1 MFEKHRSGEID
12 LSLLKDENYGA
23 LLPLIQDV
31 NITDINWNGIQLW
44 IDDVTRGRYMSDIV
58 LTDEFVES
66 FVIRISNIANRT
78 FNKYNPKL
86 EAETEELRITIVH
99 SSVSNTGTC
108 ISIRKTPAV
117 KRIEFEKSINSG
129 NYCSREIADF
139 ISNCIKSKLNVVIC
153 GLPGV
158 GKTELVKYLT
168 NYIQPRDRVITI
180 EDTLEL
186 HYSKINVG
194 YDCLEFKVNDKTFT
208 YIDAIKES
216 LRLLPQWILLSE
228 ARSVEVKHL
237 LESLSTGAKCI
248 TTIHTDD
255 VRKVPD
261 RIKNMIGAVSDTAIE
276 DTVYDFL
283 DVAILVDKDI
293 MYDDETGAD
302 KITRYISQ
310 VAVYTREN
318 NKNECVV
325 LVDEGKRIDAVI
337 PKTVLRKF
345 NQAGAK
351 DPFQYFKQDWGNQMD
366 AVMAY
371 RAKLSQPVVPTIGE
385 TEADYKYEEPVD
397 DSYKYAPDDTG
408 DVTSEGVEDNE

>member
-1 MFEKHRSGEID
+1 MAKTHGIGEID
-12 LSLLKDENYGA
+12 LSLLKDENYGE
-23 LLPLIQDV
+23 LLPLIKDV

-44 IDDVTRGRYMSDIV
+44 IDDVTKGRYMSDLV
-58 LTDEFVES
+58 LSDEFVDS

-86 EAETEELRITIVH
+86 EAETEELRITVVH
-99 SSVSNTGTC
+99 NSVSNTGTC

-129 NYCSREIADF
+129 DYCSREVADF
-139 ISNCIKSKLNVVIC
+139 MSNCIKSKLNVVVC

-194 YDCLEFKVNDKTFT
+194 YDCLEFKVDEKTFT
-208 YIDAIKES
+208 YVDAIKES

-228 ARSVEVKHL
+228 ARSTEVRYL

-261 RIKNMIGAVSDTAIE
+261 RIKNMIGTVTVADTGIE
-276 DTVYDFL
+276 DTVYEFL
-283 DVAILVDKDI
+283 DVAILVDKKIDFDEATGEDI
-293 MYDDETGAD
+293 
-302 KITRYISQ
+302 ITRYISQ
-310 VAVYTREN
+310 IAVYAKDDN
-318 NKNECVV
+318 DKKKCVL
-325 LVDEGKRIDAVI
+325 LVDEGKRLDNEV
-337 PKTVLRKF
+337 PKSVLRKF
-345 NQAGAK
+345 NIAGIK
-351 DPFQYFKQDWGNQMD
+351 NPFSYYKQDWGKQMD
-366 AVMAY
+366 TVAAY
-371 RAKLSQPVVPTIGE
+371 REKLKQNNDAYAEVNDEKEVIVDGE
-385 TEADYKYEEPVD
+385 
-397 DSYKYAPDDTG
+397 
-408 DVTSEGVEDNE
+408 NETDI

>member
-1 MFEKHRSGEID
+1 MSKTHGSGEID
-12 LSLLKDENYGA
+12 LSLLKDENYGE
-23 LLPLIQDV
+23 LLPLIKDV

-44 IDDVTRGRYMSDIV
+44 IDDVTKGRYMSDIV
-58 LTDEFVES
+58 LSDEFVDS

-86 EAETEELRITIVH
+86 EAETEELRITVVH
-99 SSVSNTGTC
+99 NSVSNTGTC

-129 NYCSREIADF
+129 DYCSREVADF
-139 ISNCIKSKLNVVIC
+139 MSNCIKSKLNVVIC

-194 YDCLEFKVNDKTFT
+194 YDCLEFKVDDKTFT
-208 YIDAIKES
+208 YVDAIKES

-228 ARSVEVKHL
+228 ARSTEVRYL

-261 RIKNMIGAVSDTAIE
+261 RIKNMIGTTADTGIE
-276 DTVYDFL
+276 DTVYEFL
-283 DVAILVDKDI
+283 DVAILVDKKIDF
-293 MYDDETGAD
+293 DEATGD
-302 KITRYISQ
+302 EIIKRYISQ
-310 VAVYTREN
+310 IAVYTKDDDDKKR
-318 NKNECVV
+318 CVL
-325 LVDEGKRIDAVI
+325 LVDEGKRLDSEV
-337 PKTVLRKF
+337 PKSVLRKF
-345 NQAGAK
+345 NSAGIK
-351 DPFQYFKQDWGNQMD
+351 NPFNYFKQDWGNQMD
-366 AVMAY
+366 TVLAY
-371 RAKLSQPVVPTIGE
+371 RERLKKKEEQTDGE
-385 TEADYKYEEPVD
+385 VKE
-397 DSYKYAPDDTG
+397 
-408 DVTSEGVEDNE
+408 NN

>member
-1 MFEKHRSGEID
+1 MSQQHGAGEID
-12 LSLLKDENYGA
+12 LSLLKDENYGV
-23 LLPLIQDV
+23 LLPLIKDV
-31 NITDINWNGIQLW
+31 NITDINWNGMQLW
-44 IDDVTRGRYMSDIV
+44 IDDVTKGRYMSDII
-58 LTDEFVES
+58 LSDKFIDS

-99 SSVSNTGTC
+99 NSVSNTGTC

-117 KRIEFEKSINSG
+117 KRIEFEKSINNG
-129 NYCSREIADF
+129 DYCSREVADF
-139 ISNCIKSKLNVVIC
+139 MSNCIKTKLNVVVC

-208 YIDAIKES
+208 YVDAIKES

-228 ARSVEVKHL
+228 ARSKEVRYL

-261 RIKNMIGAVSDTAIE
+261 RIKNMIGADADSGIE
-276 DTVYDFL
+276 DTVYEFL
-283 DVAILVDKDI
+283 DIAILVDKKIDF
-293 MYDDETGAD
+293 DETTGED
-302 KITRYISQ
+302 VIKRFISQ
-310 VAVYTREN
+310 IAVYAKDEEGN
-318 NKNECVV
+318 NRCVM
-325 LVDEGKRIDAVI
+325 LVDDGKRLDNEI
-337 PKTVLRKF
+337 PKVLLHKF
-345 NQAGAK
+345 NMAGIK
-351 DPFQYFKQDWGNQMD
+351 NPFEYFKQDWGNQMSS
-366 AVMAY
+366 VLAY
-371 RAKLSQPVVPTIGE
+371 RDKLKSGGVTNEPNNVVNISKE
-385 TEADYKYEEPVD
+385 
-397 DSYKYAPDDTG
+397 S
-408 DVTSEGVEDNE
+408 

>member
-1 MFEKHRSGEID
+1 MSKTHGSGEID
-12 LSLLKDENYGA
+12 LSLLKDENYGE
-23 LLPLIQDV
+23 LLPLIKDV

-44 IDDVTRGRYMSDIV
+44 IDDVTKGRYMSDIV
-58 LTDEFVES
+58 LSDEFVDS

-86 EAETEELRITIVH
+86 EAETEELRITVVH
-99 SSVSNTGTC
+99 NSVSNTGTC

-129 NYCSREIADF
+129 DYCSREVADF
-139 ISNCIKSKLNVVIC
+139 MSNCIKSKLNVVIC

-194 YDCLEFKVNDKTFT
+194 YDCLEFKVDDKTFT
-208 YIDAIKES
+208 YVDAIKES

-228 ARSVEVKHL
+228 ARSTEVRYL

-261 RIKNMIGAVSDTAIE
+261 RIKNMIGTTADTGIE
-276 DTVYDFL
+276 DTVYEFL
-283 DVAILVDKDI
+283 DVAILVDKKIDF
-293 MYDDETGAD
+293 DEATGD
-302 KITRYISQ
+302 EIIKRYISQ
-310 VAVYTREN
+310 IAVYAKDDDNT
-318 NKNECVV
+318 KQCVL
-325 LVDEGKRIDAVI
+325 LVDEGKRLDSEV
-337 PKTVLRKF
+337 PKSVLRKF
-345 NQAGAK
+345 NSAGIK
-351 DPFQYFKQDWGNQMD
+351 NPFNYFKQDWGNQMD
-366 AVMAY
+366 TVLAY
-371 RAKLSQPVVPTIGE
+371 RERLKKKEEETDGE
-385 TEADYKYEEPVD
+385 VKE
-397 DSYKYAPDDTG
+397 
-408 DVTSEGVEDNE
+408 NN